1 LPLDKFQHLDI
12 FIKSELAKKTFNSKE
27 KKMEIGLIE
36 DYAVRIVLYL
46 SQKEGKV
53 VSRKELAEKADIPLS
68 LLSRIGQMLE
78 IADLVYVQK
87 GRGGGYKL
95 KKKPEE
101 LTLLDVIEAI
111 HGKVYLNRCV
121 ESPGF
126 CSRSPACPVHEVWIE
141 VNERF
146 RELLKR
152 YDFRKLLTKNGDPQR
167 KNSKKQK

>member
-12 FIKSELAKKTFNSKE
+12 FIKSKLAKKTFNSKE

>member
-1 LPLDKFQHLDI
+1 
-12 FIKSELAKKTFNSKE
+12 
-27 KKMEIGLIE
+27 MEIGLIE
-36 DYAVRIVLYL
+36 DYAVRMVVYL

-53 VSRKELAEKADIPLS
+53 VSRKELAEKVDIPLS

-101 LTLLDVIEAI
+101 ITLLDVIEAI

-126 CSRSPACPVHEVWIE
+126 CSRAPDCPVHEVWIE
-141 VNERF
+141 INERF
-146 RELLKR
+146 RELLKT
-152 YDFRKLLTKNGDPQR
+152 YDFRKLLTKNGYSQG
-167 KNSKKQK
+167 KKSKKQK

>member
-1 LPLDKFQHLDI
+1 MPLDKFQHLDI
-12 FIKSELAKKTFNSKE
+12 FIKSKLAKKTFNSKE

>member
-1 LPLDKFQHLDI
+1 
-12 FIKSELAKKTFNSKE
+12 
-27 KKMEIGLIE
+27 MEIGLIE
-36 DYAVRIVLYL
+36 DYAVRMVLYL

-53 VSRKELAEKADIPLS
+53 VSRKELAEKVDIPLS

-78 IADLVYVQK
+78 VANLVYVQK

-101 LTLLDVIEAI
+101 ITLLDVIEAI

-126 CSRSPACPVHEVWIE
+126 CSRSPACPIHEVWIE

-146 RELLKR
+146 KELLKS
-152 YDFRKLLTKNGDPQR
+152 YDFSKLLTKNGDFQG
-167 KNSKKQK
+167 KKSKKQK